1 MKKASKT
8 HHCSGTLLKDEFA
21 TAQTGRKLALLHW
34 HPIVVEKEVRVETSM
49 NGGNAADSDDVVAT
63 GDGGEDARLDV
74 HRTICTSRAVGVVEL
89 QRDVVVADD

>member
-34 HPIVVEKEVRVETSM
+34 DPIVVEKEVRVETSM

-63 GDGGEDARLDV
+63 GDGGEDARLNV
-74 HRTICTSRAVGVVEL
+74 HRTICSPWPVGVVKL
-89 QRDVVVADD
+89 HAYSLVVDD